1 MALFMNHNFALMNI
15 ALVNCDKSYFFGETF
30 YLHLISRHPSIRQ
43 TAGSFSVERT
53 VRLTCVLNSKQNPER
68 TSLECAAFLRASL
81 QRCFARRNAVGQL
94 NCFGGKKVFAL
105 ARYFWWKWEELKFL
119 IAPIGAWKVGWT

>member
-1 MALFMNHNFALMNI
+1 VNKVALFMNHNFALMNI

-68 TSLECAAFLRASL
+68 TSLECAAFCVLRFYGVSL
-81 QRCFARRNAVGQL
+81 VEMPFEN
-94 NCFGGKKVFAL
+94 
-105 ARYFWWKWEELKFL
+105 
-119 IAPIGAWKVGWT
+119 